1 MQTLLR
7 RANDTVQVG
16 TNATKRVTQASK
28 AYELSY
34 ATINP
39 NSYYIL
45 LDDVWTTGA
54 SMQAAA
60 SVLKQAGAKYIYGAV
75 VEIGRLKNI
84 DNEADVEP

>member
-16 TNATKRVTQASK
+16 TNATKRVAQASK

-60 SVLKQAGAKYIYGAV
+60 SVLKQAGAKYIYATI